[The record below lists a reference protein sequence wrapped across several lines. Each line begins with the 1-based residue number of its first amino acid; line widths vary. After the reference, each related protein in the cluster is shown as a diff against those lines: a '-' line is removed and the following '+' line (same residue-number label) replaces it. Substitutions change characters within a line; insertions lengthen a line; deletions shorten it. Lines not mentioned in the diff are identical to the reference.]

1 MSWPG
6 PLFIEEGP
14 AIHSSVAKMDGVRT
28 LPLLTKGGHDKKA
41 R

>member
-14 AIHSSVAKMDGVRT
+14 AIHSSVAKMDGR
-28 LPLLTKGGHDKKA
+28 LKGGHDKKA